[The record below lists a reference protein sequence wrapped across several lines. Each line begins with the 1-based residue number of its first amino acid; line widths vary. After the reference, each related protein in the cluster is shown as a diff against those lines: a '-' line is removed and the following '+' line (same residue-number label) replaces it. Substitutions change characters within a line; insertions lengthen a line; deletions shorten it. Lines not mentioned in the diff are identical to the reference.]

1 MTSEAAAR
9 IREAPAEPA
18 QRPALRGV
26 LHLAAAVFAALG
38 VAVLLLLADSPR
50 DYVGGA
56 IFASSLALLYATSA
70 TYHRVTWRPALRR
83 IVKRIDHAMIF
94 VLIAGTYTPFCL
106 LALSDAW
113 GITMLSVVWGVAGA
127 GMLLKVVWPGAP
139 KRLAVPL
146 YVVVGWLA
154 VIAAPQLLDRLD
166 PAPIAMLVGGGVLYT
181 LGGAVYAFER
191 PNPWPRVFGYHEV
204 FHALVV
210 AGSAVH
216 YALVALFLL
225 PR

>member
-1 MTSEAAAR
+1 MTSSSTFGAEEALEQR
-9 IREAPAEPA
+9 S
-18 QRPALRGV
+18 QRPLLRGV
-26 LHLAAAVFAALG
+26 LHAVAAALAGAG
-38 VAVLLLLADSPR
+38 AAVLLVVAASPR
-50 DYVGGA
+50 AYVGA
-56 IFASSLALLYATSA
+56 AVFASSLALLYATSA

-83 IVKRIDHAMIF
+83 VVKRIDHAMIF

-106 LALSDAW
+106 LVLSDAW

-127 GMLLKVVWPGAP
+127 GMLLKVAWPEAP
-139 KRLAVPL
+139 RWVGVPL
-146 YVVVGWLA
+146 YLVVGWLA
-154 VIAAPQLLDRLD
+154 VIAAPQLLERLSGV
-166 PAPIAMLVGGGVLYT
+166 PIAMLLTGGVLYS
-181 LGGAVYAFER
+181 LGGVVYAIEW

-216 YALVALFLL
+216 YALVALYLL

>member
-1 MTSEAAAR
+1 MTSSSTFGAEEALEQR
-9 IREAPAEPA
+9 S
-18 QRPALRGV
+18 QRPLLRGV
-26 LHLAAAVFAALG
+26 LHAVAAALAGAGAAVLLVVAASPRAYVGAAVFAL
-38 VAVLLLLADSPR
+38 
-50 DYVGGA
+50 
-56 IFASSLALLYATSA
+56 SLALLYATSA

-83 IVKRIDHAMIF
+83 VVKRIDHAMIF

-106 LALSDAW
+106 LVLSDAW

-127 GMLLKVVWPGAP
+127 GMLLKVAWPEAP
-139 KRLAVPL
+139 RWVGVPL
-146 YVVVGWLA
+146 YLVVGWLA
-154 VIAAPQLLDRLD
+154 VIAAPQLLERLSGV
-166 PAPIAMLVGGGVLYT
+166 PIAMLLTGGVLYS
-181 LGGAVYAFER
+181 LGGVLYAIEW

-216 YALVALFLL
+216 YALVALYLL